1 MQSTDPMVLR
11 FVTNY
16 QNLTIHYEITL
27 NPANYKNLKLNG
39 RSNDMGMN
47 HQFISPNEF
56 QYLSVYFE
64 RKVASPPYRC
74 VGVFIAVISS
84 LHPSNLVFDRPN
96 AAKAFIQL
104 INQPPLLLKDCI
116 RLIHQELQPPVELPR
131 RWNIS
136 LCLTVPPNYSNI
148 LPVGQPA
155 GKRHLTFRSPL

>member
-1 MQSTDPMVLR
+1 MVLR
-11 FVTNY
+11 FGTNY

-74 VGVFIAVISS
+74 VVVFIQMVYP
-84 LHPSNLVFDRPN
+84 LYPLNL
-96 AAKAFIQL
+96 AL
-104 INQPPLLLKDCI
+104 IDQMRQR
-116 RLIHQELQPPVELPR
+116 RL
-131 RWNIS
+131 
-136 LCLTVPPNYSNI
+136 YS
-148 LPVGQPA
+148 
-155 GKRHLTFRSPL
+155 